1 MKYTLCIT
9 QQCNLRCDYCYMAKS
24 NVQMPLDMA
33 SEVVNF
39 IYKRS
44 PLNETIDI
52 GFFGGEPLLE
62 FDLLQEITQIIED
75 HPSFDRERVELN
87 LVTNG
92 TIYSD
97 EIADFIENHNIGF
110 GISCDGPPHV
120 HDKHRFDPHG
130 EGSAATVAQNI
141 IQAVRRFPELMVNA
155 VYSPETLQYLPDV
168 VDYLASLG
176 VTQIYL
182 NPDFSATW
190 SASDAA
196 LLPEIYDRIS
206 KRYIES
212 YFKKQPLYINLID
225 SKITVI
231 LRGGYQPQER
241 CRMGKGEMAFA
252 ANGNIF
258 PCERLVGS
266 GAESEHCIGHI
277 GKGLNLERMTCRT
290 APSVNDECSTCGMRE
305 YCVRWCGCSNYFS
318 SGYYNRVGP
327 FLCASERAAIQVSY
341 NTIETMEKIAG
352 SIFSDHVAGDP
363 AINSAI
369 AQPLN

>member
-9 QQCNLRCDYCYMAKS
+9 QQCNLRCDYCYIDKNEAR
-24 NVQMPLDMA
+24 MPLNIAEEAID
-33 SEVVNF
+33 F
-39 IYKRS
+39 IYRLT
-44 PLNETIDI
+44 PPNENIDI

-62 FDLLQEITQIIED
+62 FNLIKAITQVIEN
-75 HPSFDRERVELN
+75 HPDFDRERVELN

-92 TIYSD
+92 TIYSG
-97 EIADFIENHNIGF
+97 EIADFIEEHDIGF
-110 GISCDGPPHV
+110 GISCDGPPQV
-120 HDKHRFDPHG
+120 HDKYRRDAHG
-130 EGSAATVAQNI
+130 KGSGTMVTRNI
-141 IQAVRRFPELMVNA
+141 RRAIRRFPGLMVNA
-155 VYSPETLQYLPDV
+155 VYRPQTLQHLPDV

-176 VTQIYL
+176 LTQIYL

-190 SASDAA
+190 STSDAA
-196 LLPEIYDRIS
+196 MLPEIYDRIAE
-206 KRYIES
+206 RYIEN
-212 YFKKQPLYINLID
+212 YFEGQPLYINLID

-231 LRGGYQPQER
+231 LRGGYQPLER

-266 GAESEHCIGHI
+266 GEASEHCIGRI
-277 GKGLNLERMTCRT
+277 GKGLNLERMTCHT
-290 APSVNDECSTCGMRE
+290 APSLNDECSTCGLRE

-327 FLCASERAAIQVSY
+327 FLCASERAAVQVSY
-341 NTIETMEKIAG
+341 NTIETMEKRAG
-352 SIFSDHVAGDP
+352 SLFSDHVAGDP

-369 AQPLN
+369 AQSLT